1 MAHITTNAG
10 FGSRASV
17 LNKFKSYLRAQ
28 AKHRSDRLTYS
39 RMMRMSNR
47 DLADIGLT
55 RDDVREVMARP
66 TVQFLG

>member
-10 FGSRASV
+10 FAPRVSF

-55 RDDVREVMARP
+55 RDDVREIMFRP
-66 TVQFLG
+66 ADHFLG